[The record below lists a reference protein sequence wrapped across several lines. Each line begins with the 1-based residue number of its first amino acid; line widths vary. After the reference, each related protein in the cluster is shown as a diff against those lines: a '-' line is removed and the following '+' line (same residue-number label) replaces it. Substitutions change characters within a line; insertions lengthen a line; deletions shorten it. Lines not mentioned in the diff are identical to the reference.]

1 MKILRRIVIGLVTL
15 VVLLVVA
22 IYALSAL
29 RLNRTYDVSV
39 AALSVSPASA
49 DTTEGHRWASMRGC
63 TECHGE
69 YLGGAM
75 LVDDF
80 AFGRVAAPNLTGGA
94 GGVGP
99 AYADSDWVRAVRHG
113 IDRESKP
120 LFLMPSHEY
129 HGLSDRDLSTIIA
142 WARSLPTIDSAAAD
156 IRLGPVARGLV
167 AFGVFPLA
175 ANMIDH
181 DARPTPPEP
190 GVTVEYGKYLAGMC
204 TPCHAQNLGGLEPG
218 GHGPPPGPNITLG
231 GALAAYTQETF
242 ARALRTGQAPT
253 RQLNGELM
261 PWLAFS
267 QLTDAE
273 VEALWMYI
281 RSVRPVSNAVSE

>member
-1 MKILRRIVIGLVTL
+1 MKILRRIVIGLVAL
-15 VVLLVVA
+15 IVLLVVT
-22 IYALSAL
+22 IYALSAM
-29 RLNRTYDVSV
+29 RLNRSYDVSV
-39 AALSVSPASA
+39 AALSVSPATA
-49 DTTEGHRWASMRGC
+49 DTAEGHRWASMRGC

-69 YLGGAM
+69 QLGGTVLAN
-75 LVDDF
+75 DF
-80 AFGRVAAPNLTGGA
+80 AFGRVAAPNLTRGA

-142 WARSLPTIDSAAAD
+142 WARSIPPIDSAAAD

-175 ANMIDH
+175 ANVIDH

-190 GVTVEYGKYLAGMC
+190 GTTVEYGRYLAGMC

-218 GHGPPPGPNITLG
+218 GHGPPPGPNITKG
-231 GALAAYTQETF
+231 GALASYTRETF
-242 ARALRTGQAPT
+242 ARAVRTGQTPT
-253 RQLNGELM
+253 RPLNGELM
-261 PWLAFS
+261 PWPAFS

-273 VEALWMYI
+273 IEALWLYI
-281 RSVRPVSNAVSE
+281 NSVPAVGDEVRE